1 MKKLSIALAVII
13 VILGLALRIFLYPS
27 LPILNGFAAK
37 ALCSCV
43 FVANIPEDVA
53 REGEAGFFPI
63 SLASTAVDY
72 DRKMATANFFG
83 LVEKNA
89 YYREGQGCAIFNKM
103 EAPKPPKG
111 LSGVVSQDTLQLES
125 NLLSTS
131 QNQNLEAAID
141 WAFTEDD
148 PTNPAKRT
156 RGVAIMYKGKLVA
169 ERYAEG
175 FGPDSRMLGWSMTKS
190 VTSVLY
196 GLLAKDSILDRNDEV
211 NSSKWPIKEKV
222 TYTDLLQMSSGME
235 WDENYGTM
243 SAVTKMLYAADTFGA
258 VVGTYPITAEP
269 GSTWYYSSG
278 TTNLL
283 TYLLADFFPSKQEY
297 LEFPEKGLFDRIG
310 MNSMVVETDASGH
323 FVGSSYG
330 WATPRDWAR
339 FGQMMLD
346 EGVVNG
352 DTIVTKEWVDFCK
365 TPASASDGLYG
376 GQFWLNASG
385 QMPDAPRDAYSA
397 RGFHGQRVEIIPS
410 KDLVIVRLGV
420 THVRG
425 AFDFN
430 EWTAKVV
437 AALE

>member
-1 MKKLSIALAVII
+1 MKKLFIVLAVLLFII
-13 VILGLALRIFLYPS
+13 VLALRIFLYPS

-43 FVANIPEDVA
+43 FVAGIPEEIA
-53 REGEAGFFPI
+53 REDEAGFFPI
-63 SLASTAVDY
+63 SLASTKVDY
-72 DRKMATANFFG
+72 DQKMTSATLLG
-83 LVEKNA
+83 LVEKRA
-89 YYREGQGCAIFNKM
+89 YYREGQGCAIFNEL
-103 EAPKPPKG
+103 EAPENRNVAPDEVPKDTMMVDNII
-111 LSGVVSQDTLQLES
+111 LSSDQK
-125 NLLSTS
+125 
-131 QNQNLEAAID
+131 QNLNQAID

-148 PTNPAKRT
+148 PENPAKRT
-156 RGVAIMYKGKLVA
+156 RGVAIMYKGKLIA

-190 VTSVLY
+190 ITSVLY
-196 GLLAKDSILDRNDEV
+196 GLLEKDSILSRDKKVE
-211 NSSKWPIKEKV
+211 SPKWPIGKDV

-258 VVGTYPITAEP
+258 TVATYPITAKP
-269 GSTWYYSSG
+269 GSVWYYSSG

-283 TYLLADFFPSKQEY
+283 TYLLADYFPSQEEY
-297 LEFPEKGLFDRIG
+297 LSFPREALFDRIG
-310 MNSMVVETDASGH
+310 MNSIVIETDASGH

-346 EGVVNG
+346 EGIVNG
-352 DTIVTKEWVDFCK
+352 DTILTKEWVDFCK
-365 TPASASDGLYG
+365 EPAAASDGLYG

-420 THVRG
+420 THSRG

-437 AALE
+437 GAF